1 MMGGMKYFQKNPS
14 SGFPGVPGELGELL
28 VQRRSVRAYTAAAI
42 SAESVKRVLLAGQG
56 ITSLEGRRSTPSAH
70 ALYPLKLYL
79 LARRVG
85 RLEPGFYT
93 FDPMGPAVLRSAAV
107 IPRGA
112 LLAASLADDQW
123 LEDAAAVVII
133 AADRQAA
140 IEHFSDQQADGLRG
154 LRYID
159 FEAGAAAQNMAL
171 MATREKLG
179 SVVVMGID
187 HDKLRAAL
195 PIPSEAHPVALFCL
209 GALKE

>member
-1 MMGGMKYFQKNPS
+1 MMGGMKYFQKNLS

-56 ITSLEGRRSTPSAH
+56 ITSPEGRRSTPSAH

-209 GALKE
+209 GALQE